1 MTKHETDEVIKMT
14 KQMLYLRF
22 VFDYCKAAED
32 YTFNQL
38 TYIFGKLVLWSKSI
52 FFLKT
57 ADTFFSL

>member
-52 FFLKT
+52 FF
-57 ADTFFSL
+57 S